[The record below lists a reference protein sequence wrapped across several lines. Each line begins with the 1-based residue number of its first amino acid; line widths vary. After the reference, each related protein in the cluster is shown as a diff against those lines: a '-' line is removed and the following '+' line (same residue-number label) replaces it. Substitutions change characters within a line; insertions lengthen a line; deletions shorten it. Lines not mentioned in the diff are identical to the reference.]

1 MATQLWVG
9 FNVGRIIIAYFLPAA
24 QTTAA
29 VRETFR
35 YTLGGTEAVGY
46 KKDAPASREAFAQRG
61 LPRLPC
67 PATKA

>member
-1 MATQLWVG
+1 MATQLWGG
-9 FNVGRIIIAYFLPAA
+9 FNVGRIIIAYFLPAPQA
-24 QTTAA
+24 TAA

-35 YTLGGTEAVGY
+35 YTFGGTEAVGY
-46 KKDAPASREAFAQRG
+46 KKTRRQAGEAFAQRG